1 MEGGDIMALDNH
13 TFTVLGQYRI
23 ITAILGHEPTV
34 SEFCGRSDYSRHG
47 YHRLL
52 RTHKEEGRAL
62 DQSTAEDELMKELYA
77 VLKSKYE

>member
-1 MEGGDIMALDNH
+1 MALDNH

-34 SEFCGRSDYSRHG
+34 AEFCQRSDYTRHG
-47 YHRLL
+47 YHYIMRAG
-52 RTHKEEGRAL
+52 KGRAL
-62 DQSTAEDELMKELYA
+62 DQSTAEEKLMKELYT

>member
-1 MEGGDIMALDNH
+1 MALDNH

-23 ITAILGHEPTV
+23 ITAILGHEPSV
-34 SEFCGRSDYSRHG
+34 AEFCGRSDYSRHG

-52 RTHKEEGRAL
+52 RAHKDKEGRAL

-77 VLKSKYE
+77 VLKSKYDN

>member
-1 MEGGDIMALDNH
+1 MEGGEIMALDNH

-52 RTHKEEGRAL
+52 RTHKEGRAL

>member
-1 MEGGDIMALDNH
+1 MTLDNH

-47 YHRLL
+47 YHRLI
-52 RTHKEEGRAL
+52 RAQKKDGGAL
-62 DQSTAEDELMKELYA
+62 DQSTVEEELMKELYA
-77 VLKSKYE
+77 VLKSKYDNN

>member
-1 MEGGDIMALDNH
+1 MEGGDIVALDNH

-52 RTHKEEGRAL
+52 RTNKEEGRAL
-62 DQSTAEDELMKELYA
+62 DQSAAEDELM
-77 VLKSKYE
+77 

>member
-1 MEGGDIMALDNH
+1 MEGGENMALDNH

-34 SEFCGRSDYSRHG
+34 AEFCQRSDYTRHG
-47 YHRLL
+47 YHYIKRAG
-52 RTHKEEGRAL
+52 KGRAL
-62 DQSTAEDELMKELYA
+62 DQSTAEDKLMKELYA